1 MDIIEQTKQLI
12 ASHNLAADSYLDF
25 NPFKLPDADCKK
37 KTYFADSKESEEWFL
52 TQKKWNRVEK
62 GWYGYDLQACPPK
75 WFEALEE
82 FWELLEKDSPE
93 FKVLQTK
100 LKLGSARIYVDNISD
115 DAQDA
120 ISMMEDVLFDKNLI
134 W

>member
-12 ASHNLAADSYLDF
+12 TRHNLAANSYLDF
-25 NPFKLPDADCKK
+25 NPFKQAK
-37 KTYFADSKESEEWFL
+37 KTSYEEESDAALNKFL
-52 TQKKWNRVEK
+52 TPEKWNRVSE
-62 GWYGYDLQACPPK
+62 GWYGFDLQTCPPK

-82 FWELLEKDSPE
+82 FWGLLEKDSPD

-100 LKLGSARIYVDNISD
+100 LKYGSIRIYVDNISD
-115 DAQDA
+115 DAQKA
-120 ISMMEDVLFDKNLI
+120 IEMLENVLQDKNLI